1 VAKGLGRSSDD
12 KPYDPPVN
20 TVYHRN
26 FDEPDEVIELEQ
38 LISKVL
44 TLGGMS
50 LALDTHQPGWHWKK
64 HVRPVVGT
72 DWCESRHIGYAVS
85 GRMAIEM
92 RDGTKLE
99 ARGGDAVDIPPGHD
113 AWVVG
118 DETCVMVTWM
128 GGTTWL
134 APLRTL
140 KDRVL
145 VTLLY
150 TDIVD
155 STGTALRL
163 GDQRWLDLLAAH
175 NQRTSDAI
183 DRYRGRLIKF
193 TGDGALALFDGA
205 VRAVKCALACHRDA
219 AELGLTIRAGVHTG
233 EVEVAD
239 EQVQGL
245 AIHEAQRI
253 MAHADSGE
261 VLVSAT
267 TMVLARDP
275 NLKFEN
281 RGEVRLRGLDELTG
295 LYRVSQAN

>member
-1 VAKGLGRSSDD
+1 M
-12 KPYDPPVN
+12 N
-20 TVYHRN
+20 TVYHRS

-38 LISKVL
+38 LTSKVL
-44 TLGGMS
+44 SLGGMS
-50 LALDTHQPGWHWKK
+50 LALDTHRPGWHWKE
-64 HVRPVVGT
+64 HVRPMVGT
-72 DWCESRHIGYAVS
+72 DWCESRHIGYVVS
-85 GRMAIEM
+85 GRVSIEM
-92 RDGTKLE
+92 RDGTEVE
-99 ARGGDAVDIPPGHD
+99 AQGGDAIDFPPGHD

-118 DETCVMVTWM
+118 DEPCVMVTWM

-233 EVEVAD
+233 EVELAD

-253 MAHADSGE
+253 MDHADSGE

-275 NLKFEN
+275 NLRFEN
-281 RGEVRLRGLDELTG
+281 RGEVRLRGLDEQTG